1 MNTYDST
8 AFTLKCNMLI
18 GIAIILVGLIA
29 FLLDTD
35 HCMDV
40 IWLGILVLILSP
52 FLGIIVTTIS
62 LAIEKDTMWVTVAV
76 ILIAVTTM
84 GMVLS
89 IF

>member
-18 GIAIILVGLIA
+18 GIAIIFVGTIA

-35 HCMDV
+35 HCMDT

-62 LAIEKDTMWVTVAV
+62 LTIEKDTIWVTVGV
-76 ILIAVTTM
+76 ILIAVTTI

-89 IF
+89 IV